1 MGADIFNGLPK
12 IVTNLRC
19 RLIITSLILSV
30 VIFSKMESMAD
41 LLTALLFLAPSLL
54 IYINIPY
61 LSYISKSIVF
71 IGLLSI
77 FFLILYIVTY
87 IVNRGIF
94 ILSGYLLILV
104 IHLILTIIP
113 VFLFF
118 LFLRYTYRNLVEK
131 H

>member
-113 VFLFF
+113 VFFILKIY
-118 LFLRYTYRNLVEK
+118 L
-131 H
+131 

>member
-12 IVTNLRC
+12 IFTNLRC